1 MVLLW
6 RMRDGTLLDFNEAV
20 CGYLGYTREE
30 LLKLHPQDVRAGL
43 SAESLRAE
51 LNELLAMPGRSN
63 IIATEYRRKD
73 GSTFPA
79 ESRRSILDTPQG
91 RVVVVNSRD
100 LSERRRAAQAR
111 YQKKI
116 ARLGQS
122 ALAKR
127 DPAELLEQAVQSVLE
142 GLSGDVVAYLERG
155 AGPDEVVVKRI
166 DGLSAVPPGA
176 SVAVCDPHSPL
187 GRVFDTAQPVVVEP
201 RWEEEGPVSYT
212 HLTLP

>member
-100 LSERRRAAQAR
+100 LSERRSAERRRAAQAR

-116 ARLGQS
+116 SRLGQS
-122 ALAKR
+122 ALAKHS
-127 DPAELLEQAVQSVLE
+127 AACLL
-142 GLSGDVVAYLERG
+142 YT
-155 AGPDEVVVKRI
+155 
-166 DGLSAVPPGA
+166 
-176 SVAVCDPHSPL
+176 SPS
-187 GRVFDTAQPVVVEP
+187 P
-201 RWEEEGPVSYT
+201 R
-212 HLTLP
+212 